1 MNSLKA
7 WVQDPEDWK
16 IKQRARLKRK
26 SFIQKLIPWLIAA
39 AIPLALML
47 INWGVEKIC
56 S

>member
-1 MNSLKA
+1 MTSLKA
-7 WVQDPEDWK
+7 WTQDPEDWK
-16 IKQRARLKRK
+16 IRPRAIPVHKT
-26 SFIQKLIPWLIAA
+26 FIQKLIPWLVAM